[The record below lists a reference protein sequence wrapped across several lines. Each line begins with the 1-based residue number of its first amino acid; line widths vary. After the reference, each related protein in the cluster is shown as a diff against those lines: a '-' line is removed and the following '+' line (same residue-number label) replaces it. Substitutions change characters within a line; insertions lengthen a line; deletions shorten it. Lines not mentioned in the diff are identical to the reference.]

1 MNTTT
6 AAVAANNDG
15 SATAVAFSPQDLEN
29 TRVVQAFRDNNTAL
43 KLFRDT
49 NENRFARPTTHCVEL
64 THRDPIPIGV
74 IDHEHGTVRYRFTDQ
89 RQPWSW
95 RQMLADMRPEVKT

>member
-29 TRVVQAFRDNNTAL
+29 TRVVQAFRDNNIAL
-43 KLFRDT
+43 KFFRDAD
-49 NENRFARPTTHCVEL
+49 EDRFARPTTHCVEL
-64 THRDPIPIGV
+64 THRDPIPVGV
-74 IDHEHGTVRYRFTDQ
+74 IEHEKGTVRYRFRDQ
-89 RQPWSW
+89 H
-95 RQMLADMRPEVKT
+95 

>member
-15 SATAVAFSPQDLEN
+15 SATAVAFSPQDLDN
-29 TRVVQAFRDNNTAL
+29 TPVSQGFRDNNTAL
-43 KLFRDT
+43 KFFRDT
-49 NENRFARPTTHCVEL
+49 NEDYFTGPTTHRVEL

-74 IDHEHGTVRYRFTDQ
+74 IEHEKGTVRYRFRDQ
-89 RQPWSW
+89 H
-95 RQMLADMRPEVKT
+95 